1 MNIVDMFE
9 FYSSPLGKATARI
22 ISRALGFEGNPPK
35 STIVL
40 GLGYALPW
48 LKGDQSYA
56 FMLAKQGVMQWPTA
70 PAPTRSVL
78 VHDDSLPLPDH
89 SVDMAV
95 VVHGLEFADEPQAM
109 LEEVWR
115 VLAPQG
121 TLHLVVANR
130 RGLWAVS
137 EATPF
142 GHGEPF
148 SHSQV
153 LKLLREA
160 QFSVKR
166 VAPILHMPPLKRLA
180 GWKFPELFERAGAA
194 LPFHLSGA
202 ILVEAQKQVHAF
214 AHHKRIRHK
223 SPVFRPAFL
232 PSPNLPSASSKR
244 YSFWENRARSVKDGF
259 DSAK

>member
-22 ISRALGFEGNPPK
+22 IARALGADGTVPQ

-40 GLGYALPW
+40 GLGYAVPW
-48 LKGDQSYA
+48 LKGEHAFA
-56 FMLAKQGVMQWPTA
+56 FMLAKQGVMQWPPS

-78 VHDDSLPLPDH
+78 VHDDSLPLVDH
-89 SVDMAV
+89 AVDMAV

-109 LEEVWR
+109 LEEIWR

-121 TLHLVVANR
+121 TLQLVVANR
-130 RGLWAVS
+130 RGPWAMTD
-137 EATPF
+137 ATPF

-148 SHSQV
+148 SQSQI

-160 QFSVKR
+160 QFSVRR
-166 VAPILHMPPLKRLA
+166 VVPILHMPPLRPVSR
-180 GWKFPELFERAGAA
+180 WKIPEIFERIGTA

-202 ILVEAQKQVHAF
+202 FMIEAQKQVHAF
-214 AHHKRIRHK
+214 ARHKRVRHRF
-223 SPVFRPAFL
+223 PVLRPAFL
-232 PSPNLPSASSKR
+232 PSPNLPRRSSKG
-244 YSFWENRARSVKDGF
+244 YALWENTARSGEDGF
-259 DSAK
+259 DIAK